1 MKKSLFAIC
10 MAGIMLTGC
19 GNTAGTADSSTSAAD
34 ASSSAESAS
43 EQADSVAEAQ
53 PSEDKAEQDVTYFD
67 WAGIDMPI
75 QPEMHRDKGNSI
87 VRTFHNIPIDTVIE
101 NPVYFAMNS
110 IYPEPGDDGEYP
122 TYTPEELPELLEI
135 TFHRSINHYYSSD
148 EVFSKK
154 TVESTLKGE
163 FMGEPAVGEKGTV
176 IAVDDTKLNYVVYY
190 VFADMPDLYLE
201 SKVPMLWIAFTPSD
215 DKEALELMER
225 AAEAPLKQAKLHE
238 N

>member
-1 MKKSLFAIC
+1 MKKFTLLLILTALL
-10 MAGIMLTGC
+10 LTGC

-43 EQADSVAEAQ
+43 EQADSVAEAES
-53 PSEDKAEQDVTYFD
+53 SEDEATENTEYTN
-67 WAGIDMPI
+67 WNGIDMPI
-75 QPEMHRDKGNSI
+75 QPEMHRDEGNSI

-135 TFHRSINHYYSSD
+135 TFHRSINHYYPSD

-163 FMGEPAVGEKGTV
+163 FMGETAVGEKGTV
-176 IAVDDTKLNYVVYY
+176 VTSENTKLNYVVYY
-190 VFADMPDLYLE
+190 VFADMPGLYLE

>member
-1 MKKSLFAIC
+1 MKKHVSIFVLA
-10 MAGIMLTGC
+10 ALLLTGC

-43 EQADSVAEAQ
+43 EQADSVAEAE

-135 TFHRSINHYYSSD
+135 TFHRSINHYYPSD

-176 IAVDDTKLNYVVYY
+176 VTSEDTKLNYVVYY
-190 VFADMPDLYLE
+190 AFVDMPGLYLE

-225 AAEAPLKQAKLHE
+225 AAEAPLKQAKLHA